1 MSYQQKQK
9 TMYYP
14 KKLNINLILLI
25 LILLVVLI
33 GTSLQAQTLTQT
45 VRGTV
50 TDKISEAPLPGAAV
64 VVVGS
69 NPLIGTTTDIDGNFK
84 LLNVPVGKQSI
95 KVTYVGYKEM
105 VVPNITVNSGK
116 ELVLKITLEENV
128 IQGKEVVITDKLE
141 KNKPLNDLSVVSV
154 RTFSV
159 EETQKYAAAV
169 NDPSRMVTSFSGILS
184 TDDGNNQISI
194 RGNSPNGLLYR
205 MEGVEIPNPNHF
217 SNVGTVGGGVS
228 ILSSQ
233 LLTNS
238 DFSTGAFASEYGNVL
253 SGVFD
258 LRLRKGNNEK
268 HEYTFQI
275 GVLGID
281 AAAEGPFRK
290 GYGGSYLINYRY
302 STLGILSKAG
312 VQVGPGITTFQDL
325 SFNLSF
331 PTKKAG
337 SFTLFGFGG
346 LSKQTTQAKRDTT
359 LWDDE
364 FLRQNTTFYANT
376 GAVGL
381 THTMPLNDKAYLKTI
396 IAGSGLGNGYK
407 AETLSTDFNP
417 YPTYEENF
425 GQSKFTLSSTLTYKF
440 NSRHSIRSGIIVN
453 QLFYGLNQKY
463 LDDSTNVF
471 VTQLNNKGNTQ
482 TAQAFTQWNFR
493 ISEKFTLNAGL
504 HYLQL
509 MLNNSY
515 SVEPRASVKYT
526 IDSRQSL
533 SLGYGLHSQVQ
544 PIGTYF
550 ASFDLPNGSA
560 YRPNEKLGLSKAQHL
575 VLGYDRMLTE
585 NLHIKIEGYYQHLYN
600 IPVSAN
606 TNSTFSIINNQYGF
620 VIDTLVNKGKGRNM
634 GAELT
639 FEQFL
644 NKGFYFLLS
653 TSVYNS
659 TYKAQDNVWR
669 NTRYNGNYNMALTAG
684 KEWTLSAKR
693 KSRVIGVNIK
703 ALYAGGL
710 RNTPINVTE
719 SVSRGEVVYYEDKAF
734 SDKNKDYYRIDVRFS
749 IKRNWKKATGTLA
762 LDIQNVTNRQN
773 IGGTYFDAAKGEVKT
788 WYQTPLIPVLSYR
801 IEF

>member
-1 MSYQQKQK
+1 
-9 TMYYP
+9 MYYP

-25 LILLVVLI
+25 LMLLVVLI
-33 GTSLQAQTLTQT
+33 GSNLNAQTLTQT

-50 TDKISEAPLPGAAV
+50 TDKISETPLPGAAV
-64 VVVGS
+64 VLVGS
-69 NPLIGTTTDIDGNFK
+69 NPLVGTTTDVDGNFK
-84 LLNVPVGKQSI
+84 LTNVPVGKQSI
-95 KVTYVGYKEM
+95 KITYVGYKEM

-116 ELVLKITLEENV
+116 ELVIKVTLEENV
-128 IQGKEVVITDKLE
+128 IQGKEVVITDKAD

-217 SNVGTVGGGVS
+217 SQVGTIGGGVS

-238 DFSTGAFASEYGNVL
+238 DFSTGAFASEYGNIL

-281 AAAEGPFRK
+281 AAAEGPFKK

-302 STLGILSKAG
+302 STLGVLSKIG
-312 VQVGPGITTFQDL
+312 VNIGDAVTTFQDL

-346 LSKQTTQAKRDTT
+346 LSKQTTEAKRDTS
-359 LWDDE
+359 LWDDI
-364 FLRQNTTFYANT
+364 FLRKNSLFYANT

-381 THTMPLNDKAYLKTI
+381 THTLPLNDKAYLKT
-396 IAGSGLGNGYK
+396 ALVGSGTGNGYK
-407 AETLSTDFNP
+407 EETLSSDFNP
-417 YPTYEENF
+417 YQTYNEKF
-425 GQSKFTLSSTLTYKF
+425 GQTKYTLSSTLTYKF
-440 NSRHSIRSGIIVN
+440 NTHHSIRTGVILN

-463 LDDSTNVF
+463 LDDSTNLF
-471 VTQLNNKGNTQ
+471 ITQLNSKGNTQ
-482 TAQAFTQWNFR
+482 TLQAFGQWNYR
-493 ISEKFTLNAGL
+493 ITDKLTLNTGL
-504 HYLQL
+504 HFLL
-509 MLNNSY
+509 LTLNNSY
-515 SVEPRASVKYT
+515 SVEPRASLKYA
-526 IDSRQSL
+526 IDPRQSVTF
-533 SLGYGLHSQVQ
+533 GYGLHSQVQ
-544 PIGTYF
+544 PIGVYF
-550 ASFDLPNGSA
+550 ADFELPNGTR

-575 VLGYDRMLTE
+575 VIGYDRMLTE
-585 NLHIKIEGYYQHLYN
+585 NLHIKVEGYYQNLYN
-600 IPVSAN
+600 IPISSN
-606 TNSTFSIINNQYGF
+606 PNSTFSIINNQYGF
-620 VIDTLVNKGKGRNM
+620 VVDTLVNKGKGRNM
-634 GAELT
+634 GAEVT

-659 TYKAQDNVWR
+659 TYKTQDNVWR
-669 NTRYNGNYNMALTAG
+669 NTRYNGNYNMAFTSG
-684 KEWTLSAKR
+684 KEWTLSEKR
-693 KSRVIGVNIK
+693 KGRVIGINIK
-703 ALYAGGL
+703 ALYAGGM
-710 RNTPINVTE
+710 RNTPINVAE
-719 SVSRGEVVYYEDKAF
+719 SVNRGEPVYYEDQAYTQ
-734 SDKNKDYYRIDVRFS
+734 KNKDYYRIDVRFS
-749 IKRNWKKATGTLA
+749 LKRNYKKLTSTVA

-773 IGGTYFDAAKGEVKT
+773 IGGTYFDIGKGVVKT
-788 WYQTPLIPVLSYR
+788 WYQTPLIPILSYR
-801 IEF
+801 LEF

>member
-1 MSYQQKQK
+1 
-9 TMYYP
+9 MYYP

-25 LILLVVLI
+25 LMLLVVLI
-33 GTSLQAQTLTQT
+33 GSNLKAQTLTQT

-50 TDKISEAPLPGAAV
+50 TDKISETPLPGAAV
-64 VVVGS
+64 VLVGS
-69 NPLIGTTTDIDGNFK
+69 NPLVGTTTDVDGNFK
-84 LLNVPVGKQSI
+84 LTNVPVGKQSI
-95 KVTYVGYKEM
+95 KVTYLGYKEM
-105 VVPNITVNSGK
+105 IVPNITVNSGK
-116 ELVLKITLEENV
+116 ELVIKVTLEENV
-128 IQGKEVVITDKLE
+128 IQGKEVVITDKGD

-169 NDPSRMVTSFSGILS
+169 NDPSRMVTSFTGILS

-217 SNVGTVGGGVS
+217 SQVGTIGGGVS

-281 AAAEGPFRK
+281 AAAEGPFKK

-302 STLGILSKAG
+302 STLGVLSKIG
-312 VQVGPGITTFQDL
+312 VNIGDAVTTFQDL

-337 SFTLFGFGG
+337 NFTIFGFGG
-346 LSKQTTQAKRDTT
+346 LSKQTTEAKRDTS
-359 LWDDE
+359 LWDDV
-364 FLRQNTTFYANT
+364 FMRKNSLFYANT
-376 GAVGL
+376 GALGL
-381 THTMPLNDKAYLKTI
+381 THTLPLNDKAYLKT
-396 IAGSGLGNGYK
+396 ALVGSGTGNGYK
-407 AETLSTDFNP
+407 EETLSSDFNP
-417 YPTYEENF
+417 YQTYNEKF
-425 GQSKFTLSSTLTYKF
+425 GQTKYTLSSTLTYKF
-440 NSRHSIRSGIIVN
+440 NSRHSIRTGVIVN

-463 LDDSTNVF
+463 LDDSTNLF

-482 TAQAFTQWNFR
+482 TLQAFGQWNYR
-493 ISEKFTLNAGL
+493 ITDKLTLNTGL
-504 HYLQL
+504 HFLL
-509 MLNNSY
+509 LTLNNSY
-515 SVEPRASVKYT
+515 SVEPRASLKYA
-526 IDSRQSL
+526 IDPRQSL
-533 SLGYGLHSQVQ
+533 TFGYGLHSQVQ
-544 PIGTYF
+544 PIGVYF
-550 ASFDLPNGSA
+550 ADFELPNGTR

-575 VLGYDRMLTE
+575 VIGYDRMLTE
-585 NLHIKIEGYYQHLYN
+585 NLHIKVEGYYQNLYN
-600 IPVSAN
+600 IPVSVN
-606 TNSTFSIINNQYGF
+606 PNSTFSIINNQYGF
-620 VIDTLVNKGKGRNM
+620 VVDTLVNKGKGRNM
-634 GAELT
+634 GAEVT

-659 TYKAQDNVWR
+659 TYKTQDNVWR
-669 NTRYNGNYNMALTAG
+669 NTRYNGNYNMAFTSG
-684 KEWTLSAKR
+684 KEWTLSEKR
-693 KSRVIGVNIK
+693 KGRVIGINIK

-719 SVSRGEVVYYEDKAF
+719 SISRGEPVYYEGQAYTQ
-734 SDKNKDYYRIDVRFS
+734 KNKDYYRIDVRIS
-749 IKRNWKKATGTLA
+749 LKRNYKKLTSTVA
-762 LDIQNVTNRQN
+762 LDIQNTTNRQN
-773 IGGTYFDAAKGEVKT
+773 IGGTYFDVGKGIVKT
-788 WYQTPLIPVLSYR
+788 WYQSPLIPILSYR
-801 IEF
+801 LEF

>member
-1 MSYQQKQK
+1 M
-9 TMYYP
+9 
-14 KKLNINLILLI
+14 
-25 LILLVVLI
+25 LLVVLI
-33 GTSLQAQTLTQT
+33 GSNLKAQTLTQT

-50 TDKISEAPLPGAAV
+50 TDKISETPLPGAAV
-64 VVVGS
+64 VLVGS
-69 NPLIGTTTDIDGNFK
+69 NPLVGTTTDVEGNFK
-84 LLNVPVGKQSI
+84 LTNVPVGKQSI
-95 KVTYVGYKEM
+95 KVTYIGYKEM

-116 ELVLKITLEENV
+116 ELVIKVTLEENV
-128 IQGKEVVITDKLE
+128 IQGKEVVITDKAD

-169 NDPSRMVTSFSGILS
+169 NDPSRMVTSFTGILS

-258 LRLRKGNNEK
+258 LRLRKGNNER

-281 AAAEGPFRK
+281 AAAEGPFKK

-302 STLGILSKAG
+302 STLGVLSKIG
-312 VQVGPGITTFQDL
+312 VNIGDAVTTFQDL

-337 SFTLFGFGG
+337 NFTLFGFGG
-346 LSKQTTQAKRDTT
+346 LSKQTTEAKRDTS
-359 LWDDE
+359 LWEDV
-364 FLRQNTTFYANT
+364 FMRKNSLFYANT
-376 GAVGL
+376 GAVGI
-381 THTMPLNDKAYLKTI
+381 THTLPLNDKAYLKT
-396 IAGSGLGNGYK
+396 ALVGSGTGNGYK
-407 AETLSTDFNP
+407 EETLSSDFNP
-417 YPTYEENF
+417 YQTYNEKF
-425 GQSKFTLSSTLTYKF
+425 GQTKYTLSSTLTYKF
-440 NSRHSIRSGIIVN
+440 NTHHSIRTGVILN

-463 LDDSTNVF
+463 LDDSTNLF
-471 VTQLNNKGNTQ
+471 ITQLNSKGSTQ
-482 TAQAFTQWNFR
+482 TLQAFGQWNYR
-493 ISEKFTLNAGL
+493 ITDKLTLNTGL
-504 HYLQL
+504 HFLL
-509 MLNNSY
+509 LTLNNSY
-515 SVEPRASVKYT
+515 SVEPRASLKYAV
-526 IDSRQSL
+526 DPRQSVTF
-533 SLGYGLHSQVQ
+533 GYGLHSQVQ
-544 PIGTYF
+544 PIGVYF
-550 ASFDLPNGSA
+550 ADFELPNGTR

-575 VLGYDRMLTE
+575 VIGYDRMLTE
-585 NLHIKIEGYYQHLYN
+585 NLHIKVEGYYQNLYN

-606 TNSTFSIINNQYGF
+606 PNSTFSIINNQYGF
-620 VIDTLVNKGKGRNM
+620 VVDTLVNKGKGRNM
-634 GAELT
+634 GAEIT

-659 TYKAQDNVWR
+659 TYKTQDNVWR
-669 NTRYNGNYNMALTAG
+669 NTRYNGNYNMAFTSG
-684 KEWTLSAKR
+684 KEWTLSEKR
-693 KSRVIGVNIK
+693 KGRVIGINIK
-703 ALYAGGL
+703 ALYAGGM
-710 RNTPINVTE
+710 RNTPINVAE
-719 SVSRGEVVYYEDKAF
+719 SVNRGEPVYYEDQAYTQ
-734 SDKNKDYYRIDVRFS
+734 KNKDYYRIDVRFS
-749 IKRNWKKATGTLA
+749 LKRNYKKLTSTVA

-773 IGGTYFDAAKGEVKT
+773 IGGTYFDIGKGVVKT
-788 WYQTPLIPVLSYR
+788 WYQTPLIPILSYR
-801 IEF
+801 LEF

>member
-1 MSYQQKQK
+1 M
-9 TMYYP
+9 
-14 KKLNINLILLI
+14 
-25 LILLVVLI
+25 LLVVLI
-33 GTSLQAQTLTQT
+33 GSNLKAQTLTQT

-50 TDKISEAPLPGAAV
+50 TDKISETQLPGAAV
-64 VVVGS
+64 VLVGS
-69 NPLIGTTTDIDGNFK
+69 NPLVGTTTDVEGNFK
-84 LLNVPVGKQSI
+84 LTNVPVGKQSI
-95 KVTYVGYKEM
+95 KVTYIGYKEM

-116 ELVLKITLEENV
+116 ELVIKVTLEENV
-128 IQGKEVVITDKLE
+128 IQGKEVVITDKAD

-169 NDPSRMVTSFSGILS
+169 NDPSRMVTSFTGILS

-258 LRLRKGNNEK
+258 LRLRKGNNER

-281 AAAEGPFRK
+281 AAAEGPFKK

-302 STLGILSKAG
+302 STWGVLSKIG
-312 VQVGPGITTFQDL
+312 VNIGDAVTTFQDL

-337 SFTLFGFGG
+337 NFTLFGFGG
-346 LSKQTTQAKRDTT
+346 LSKQTTEAKRDTS
-359 LWDDE
+359 LWEDV
-364 FLRQNTTFYANT
+364 FMRKNSLFYANT
-376 GAVGL
+376 GAVGI
-381 THTMPLNDKAYLKTI
+381 THTLPLNDKAYLKT
-396 IAGSGLGNGYK
+396 ALVGSGTGNGYK
-407 AETLSTDFNP
+407 EETLSSDFNP
-417 YPTYEENF
+417 YQTYNEKF
-425 GQSKFTLSSTLTYKF
+425 GQTKYTLSSTLTYKF
-440 NSRHSIRSGIIVN
+440 NTHHSIRTGVILN

-463 LDDSTNVF
+463 LDDSTNLF
-471 VTQLNNKGNTQ
+471 ITQLNSKGSTQ
-482 TAQAFTQWNFR
+482 TLQAFGQWNYR
-493 ISEKFTLNAGL
+493 ITDKLTLNTGL
-504 HYLQL
+504 HFLL
-509 MLNNSY
+509 LTLNNSY
-515 SVEPRASVKYT
+515 SVEPRASLKYAV
-526 IDSRQSL
+526 DPRQSVTF
-533 SLGYGLHSQVQ
+533 GYGLHSQVQ
-544 PIGTYF
+544 PIGVYF
-550 ASFDLPNGSA
+550 ADFELPNGTR

-575 VLGYDRMLTE
+575 VIGYDRMLTE
-585 NLHIKIEGYYQHLYN
+585 NLHIKVEGYYQNLYN

-606 TNSTFSIINNQYGF
+606 PNSTFSIINNQYGF
-620 VIDTLVNKGKGRNM
+620 VVDTLVNKGKGRNM
-634 GAELT
+634 GAEIT

-659 TYKAQDNVWR
+659 TYKTQDNVWR
-669 NTRYNGNYNMALTAG
+669 NTRYNGNYNMAFTSG
-684 KEWTLSAKR
+684 KEWTLSEKR
-693 KSRVIGVNIK
+693 KGRVIGINIK
-703 ALYAGGL
+703 ALYAGGM
-710 RNTPINVTE
+710 RNTPINVAE
-719 SVSRGEVVYYEDKAF
+719 SVNRGEPVYYEDQAYTQ
-734 SDKNKDYYRIDVRFS
+734 KNKDYYRIDVRFS
-749 IKRNWKKATGTLA
+749 LKRNYKKLTSTVA

-773 IGGTYFDAAKGEVKT
+773 IGGTYFDIGKGVVKT
-788 WYQTPLIPVLSYR
+788 WYQTPLIPILSYR
-801 IEF
+801 LEF

>member
-1 MSYQQKQK
+1 
-9 TMYYP
+9 MYYP

-25 LILLVVLI
+25 LMLLVVLI
-33 GTSLQAQTLTQT
+33 GSNLKAQTLTQT

-50 TDKISEAPLPGAAV
+50 TDKISETPLPGAAV
-64 VVVGS
+64 VLVGS
-69 NPLIGTTTDIDGNFK
+69 NPLVGTTTDVDGNFK
-84 LLNVPVGKQSI
+84 LTNVPVGKQSI
-95 KVTYVGYKEM
+95 KVTYIGYKEM

-116 ELVLKITLEENV
+116 ELVIKVTLEENV
-128 IQGKEVVITDKLE
+128 IQGKEVVITDKAD

-169 NDPSRMVTSFSGILS
+169 NDPSRMVTSFTGILS

-258 LRLRKGNNEK
+258 LRLRKGNNER

-281 AAAEGPFRK
+281 AAAEGPFKK

-302 STLGILSKAG
+302 STLGVLSKIG
-312 VQVGPGITTFQDL
+312 VNIGDAVTTFQDL

-337 SFTLFGFGG
+337 NFTLFGFGG
-346 LSKQTTQAKRDTT
+346 LSKQTTEAKRDTS
-359 LWDDE
+359 LWDDI
-364 FLRQNTTFYANT
+364 FLRKNSLFYANT
-376 GAVGL
+376 GAVGI
-381 THTMPLNDKAYLKTI
+381 THTLPLNDKAYLKTVLV
-396 IAGSGLGNGYK
+396 GSGTGNGYK
-407 AETLSTDFNP
+407 EETLSSDFNP
-417 YPTYEENF
+417 YQTYNEKF
-425 GQSKFTLSSTLTYKF
+425 GQTKYTLSSALTYKF
-440 NSRHSIRSGIIVN
+440 NTHHSIRTGVILN

-463 LDDSTNVF
+463 LDDSTNLF
-471 VTQLNNKGNTQ
+471 ITQLNSKGNTQ
-482 TAQAFTQWNFR
+482 TLQAFGQWNYR
-493 ISEKFTLNAGL
+493 ITDKLTLNTGL
-504 HYLQL
+504 HFLL
-509 MLNNSY
+509 LTLNNSY
-515 SVEPRASVKYT
+515 SVEPRASLKYA
-526 IDSRQSL
+526 IDPRQSVTF
-533 SLGYGLHSQVQ
+533 GYGLHSQVQ
-544 PIGTYF
+544 PIGVYF
-550 ASFDLPNGSA
+550 ADFELPNGTR

-575 VLGYDRMLTE
+575 VIGYDRMLTE
-585 NLHIKIEGYYQHLYN
+585 NLHIKVEGYYQNLYN
-600 IPVSAN
+600 IPISSN
-606 TNSTFSIINNQYGF
+606 PNSTFSIINNQYGF

-634 GAELT
+634 GAEIT

-659 TYKAQDNVWR
+659 TYKTQDNVWR
-669 NTRYNGNYNMALTAG
+669 NTRYNGNYNVAFTSG
-684 KEWTLSAKR
+684 KEWTLSEKR
-693 KSRVIGVNIK
+693 KGRVIGINIK
-703 ALYAGGL
+703 ALYAGGM
-710 RNTPINVTE
+710 RNTPINVAE
-719 SVSRGEVVYYEDKAF
+719 SVNRGEPVYYEDQAYTQ
-734 SDKNKDYYRIDVRFS
+734 KNKDYYRIDVRFS
-749 IKRNWKKATGTLA
+749 LKRNYKKLTSTVA

-773 IGGTYFDAAKGEVKT
+773 IGGTYFDIGKGVVKT
-788 WYQTPLIPVLSYR
+788 WYQTPLIPILSYR
-801 IEF
+801 LEF

>member
-1 MSYQQKQK
+1 M
-9 TMYYP
+9 
-14 KKLNINLILLI
+14 
-25 LILLVVLI
+25 LLVVLI
-33 GTSLQAQTLTQT
+33 GSNLKAQTLTQT

-50 TDKISEAPLPGAAV
+50 TDKISETPLPGAAV
-64 VVVGS
+64 VLVGS
-69 NPLIGTTTDIDGNFK
+69 NPLVGTTTDVDGNFK
-84 LLNVPVGKQSI
+84 LTNVPVGKQSI
-95 KVTYVGYKEM
+95 KVTYIGYKEM

-116 ELVLKITLEENV
+116 ELVIKVTLEENV
-128 IQGKEVVITDKLE
+128 IQGKEVVITDKAD

-169 NDPSRMVTSFSGILS
+169 NDPSRMVTSFTGILS

-258 LRLRKGNNEK
+258 LRLRKGNNER

-281 AAAEGPFRK
+281 AAAEGPFKK

-302 STLGILSKAG
+302 STLGVLSKIG
-312 VQVGPGITTFQDL
+312 VNIGDAVTTFQDL

-337 SFTLFGFGG
+337 NFTLFGFGG
-346 LSKQTTQAKRDTT
+346 LSKQTTEAKRDTS
-359 LWDDE
+359 LWDDI
-364 FLRQNTTFYANT
+364 FLRKNSLFYANT
-376 GAVGL
+376 GAVGI
-381 THTMPLNDKAYLKTI
+381 THTLPLNDKAYLKT
-396 IAGSGLGNGYK
+396 ALVGSGTGNGYK
-407 AETLSTDFNP
+407 EETLSSDFNP
-417 YPTYEENF
+417 YQTYNEKF
-425 GQSKFTLSSTLTYKF
+425 GQTKYTLSSTLTYKF
-440 NSRHSIRSGIIVN
+440 NTHHSIRTGVILN

-463 LDDSTNVF
+463 LDDSTNLF
-471 VTQLNNKGNTQ
+471 ITQLNSKGNTQ
-482 TAQAFTQWNFR
+482 TLQAFGQWNYR
-493 ISEKFTLNAGL
+493 ITDKLTLNTGL
-504 HYLQL
+504 HFLL
-509 MLNNSY
+509 LTLNNSY
-515 SVEPRASVKYT
+515 SVEPRASLKYA
-526 IDSRQSL
+526 IDPRQSVTF
-533 SLGYGLHSQVQ
+533 GYGLHSQVQ
-544 PIGTYF
+544 PIGVYF
-550 ASFDLPNGSA
+550 ADFELPNGTR

-575 VLGYDRMLTE
+575 VIGYDRMLTE
-585 NLHIKIEGYYQHLYN
+585 NLHIKVEGYYQNLYN

-606 TNSTFSIINNQYGF
+606 PNSTFSIINNQYGF
-620 VIDTLVNKGKGRNM
+620 VVDTLVNKGKGRNM
-634 GAELT
+634 GAEVT

-659 TYKAQDNVWR
+659 TYKTQDNVWR
-669 NTRYNGNYNMALTAG
+669 NTRYNGNYNMAFTSG
-684 KEWTLSAKR
+684 KEWTLSEKR
-693 KSRVIGVNIK
+693 KGRVIGINIK
-703 ALYAGGL
+703 ALYAGGMC
-710 RNTPINVTE
+710 NTPINVAE
-719 SVSRGEVVYYEDKAF
+719 SVNRGEPVYYEDQAYTQ
-734 SDKNKDYYRIDVRFS
+734 KNKDYYRIDVRFS
-749 IKRNWKKATGTLA
+749 LKRNYKKLTSTVA

-773 IGGTYFDAAKGEVKT
+773 IGGTYFDIGKGVVKT
-788 WYQTPLIPVLSYR
+788 WYQTPLIPILSYR
-801 IEF
+801 LEF

>member
-1 MSYQQKQK
+1 
-9 TMYYP
+9 MYYP
-14 KKLNINLILLI
+14 KKININLILLI
-25 LILLVVLI
+25 LILLAVLI
-33 GTSLQAQTLTQT
+33 GSNLKAQTLTQT

-50 TDKISEAPLPGAAV
+50 TDKISETPLPGAAV
-64 VVVGS
+64 VLVGS
-69 NPLIGTTTDIDGNFK
+69 NPLVGTTTDIDGNFK

-105 VVPNITVNSGK
+105 LVPNITVNSGK
-116 ELVLKITLEENV
+116 ELVLKVTLEENV

-159 EETQKYAAAV
+159 EETQKYAAAI

-194 RGNSPNGLLYR
+194 RGNSPSGLLYR

-268 HEYTFQI
+268 HEYTFHI

-302 STLGILSKAG
+302 STLGILSKVG
-312 VQVGPGITTFQDL
+312 VKIGDAVTTFQDL
-325 SFNLSF
+325 SFNLYF

-346 LSKQTTQAKRDTT
+346 LSKQTTEAKRDTS
-359 LWDDE
+359 LWDDA
-364 FLRQNTTFYANT
+364 FMRKNSLFYANT

-381 THTMPLNDKAYLKTI
+381 THTLPLNDKAYLKTVLL
-396 IAGSGLGNGYK
+396 GSGQGNGYK
-407 AETLSTDFNP
+407 EETLSTDFDP
-417 YPTYEENF
+417 YETYREKF
-425 GQSKFTLSSTLTYKF
+425 GINKYTLSSTLTYKF

-463 LDDSTNVF
+463 LDDSTNLF
-471 VTQLNNKGNTQ
+471 VTQLNSKGNTQ
-482 TAQAFTQWNFR
+482 TIQAFSQWNFR
-493 ISEKFTLNAGL
+493 ISEKFTLNTGL
-504 HYLQL
+504 HFLQL
-509 MLNNSY
+509 MLNNTY
-515 SVEPRASVKYT
+515 SVEPRASLKYT

-544 PIGTYF
+544 PIGVYF
-550 ASFDLPNGSA
+550 ADFELPDGTR
-560 YRPNEKLGLSKAQHL
+560 YRPNEKMGLSKAQHV

-585 NLHIKIEGYYQHLYN
+585 NLHIKVEGYYQHLYKM
-600 IPVSAN
+600 PVSAN
-606 TNSTFSIINNQYGF
+606 PNSTFALINNQGGY

-634 GAELT
+634 GVELT

-653 TSVYNS
+653 SSVYNS

-669 NTRYNGNYNMALTAG
+669 NTRYNGNYNMAFTAG
-684 KEWTLSAKR
+684 KEWTLSEKR
-693 KSRVIGVNIK
+693 KGRIIGINIK
-703 ALYAGGL
+703 ALYAGGM
-710 RNTPINVTE
+710 RNTPINVAE
-719 SVSRGEVVYYEDKAF
+719 SVSRGEVVYYEDKAYTEQN
-734 SDKNKDYYRIDVRFS
+734 KNYYRIDVRFS
-749 IKRNWKKATGTLA
+749 LKRNWKKATGTLA
-762 LDIQNVTNRQN
+762 LDIQNVTNREN
-773 IGGTYFDAAKGEVKT
+773 VGGTYFDVSKGEVKT

-801 IEF
+801 LEF

>member
-1 MSYQQKQK
+1 
-9 TMYYP
+9 MYYP

-25 LILLVVLI
+25 LMLLVVLI
-33 GTSLQAQTLTQT
+33 GSNLKAQTLTQT

-50 TDKISEAPLPGAAV
+50 TDKISETPLPGAAV
-64 VVVGS
+64 VLVGS
-69 NPLIGTTTDIDGNFK
+69 NPLVGTTTDVEGNFK
-84 LLNVPVGKQSI
+84 LTNVPVGKQSI
-95 KVTYVGYKEM
+95 KVTYIGYKEM

-116 ELVLKITLEENV
+116 ELVIKVTLEENV
-128 IQGKEVVITDKLE
+128 IQGKEVVITDKAD

-169 NDPSRMVTSFSGILS
+169 NDPSRMVTSFTGILS

-258 LRLRKGNNEK
+258 LRLRKGNNER

-281 AAAEGPFRK
+281 AAAEGPFKK

-302 STLGILSKAG
+302 STLGVLSKIG
-312 VQVGPGITTFQDL
+312 VNIGDAVTTFQDL

-337 SFTLFGFGG
+337 NFTLFGFGG
-346 LSKQTTQAKRDTT
+346 LSKQTTEAKRDTS
-359 LWDDE
+359 LWEDV
-364 FLRQNTTFYANT
+364 FMRKNSLFYANT
-376 GAVGL
+376 GAVGI
-381 THTMPLNDKAYLKTI
+381 THTLPLNDKAYLKT
-396 IAGSGLGNGYK
+396 ALVGSGTGNGYK
-407 AETLSTDFNP
+407 EETLSSDFNP
-417 YPTYEENF
+417 YQTYNEKF
-425 GQSKFTLSSTLTYKF
+425 GQTKYTLSSTLTYKF
-440 NSRHSIRSGIIVN
+440 NTHHSIRTGVILN

-463 LDDSTNVF
+463 LDDSTNLF
-471 VTQLNNKGNTQ
+471 ITQLNSKGSTQ
-482 TAQAFTQWNFR
+482 TLQAFGQWNYR
-493 ISEKFTLNAGL
+493 ITDKLTLNTGL
-504 HYLQL
+504 HFLL
-509 MLNNSY
+509 LTLNNSY
-515 SVEPRASVKYT
+515 SVEPRASLKYAV
-526 IDSRQSL
+526 DPRQSVTF
-533 SLGYGLHSQVQ
+533 GYGLHSQVQ
-544 PIGTYF
+544 PIGVYF
-550 ASFDLPNGSA
+550 ADFELPNGTR

-575 VLGYDRMLTE
+575 VIGYDRMLTE
-585 NLHIKIEGYYQHLYN
+585 NLHIKVEGYYQNLYN

-606 TNSTFSIINNQYGF
+606 PNSTFSIINNQYGF
-620 VIDTLVNKGKGRNM
+620 VVDTLVNKGKGRNM
-634 GAELT
+634 GAEIT

-659 TYKAQDNVWR
+659 TYKTQDNVWR
-669 NTRYNGNYNMALTAG
+669 NTRYNGNYNMAFTSG
-684 KEWTLSAKR
+684 KEWTLSEKR
-693 KSRVIGVNIK
+693 KGRVIGINIK
-703 ALYAGGL
+703 ALYAGGM
-710 RNTPINVTE
+710 RNTPINVAE
-719 SVSRGEVVYYEDKAF
+719 SVNRGEPVYYEDQAYTQ
-734 SDKNKDYYRIDVRFS
+734 KNKDYYRIDVRFS
-749 IKRNWKKATGTLA
+749 LKRNYKKLTSTVA

-773 IGGTYFDAAKGEVKT
+773 IGGTYFDIGKGVVKT
-788 WYQTPLIPVLSYR
+788 WYQTPLIPILSYR
-801 IEF
+801 LEF

>member
-1 MSYQQKQK
+1 
-9 TMYYP
+9 MYYP

-25 LILLVVLI
+25 LMLLVVLI
-33 GTSLQAQTLTQT
+33 GSNLKAQTLTQT
-45 VRGTV
+45 LRGTV
-50 TDKISEAPLPGAAV
+50 TDKISETPLPGAAV
-64 VVVGS
+64 VLVGS
-69 NPLIGTTTDIDGNFK
+69 NPLVGTTTDVDGNFK
-84 LLNVPVGKQSI
+84 LTNVPVGKQSI
-95 KVTYVGYKEM
+95 KVTYLGYKEM

-116 ELVLKITLEENV
+116 ELVIKVTLEENI
-128 IQGKEVVITDKLE
+128 IQGKEVVITDKGD

-169 NDPSRMVTSFSGILS
+169 NDPSRMVTSFAGILS
-184 TDDGNNQISI
+184 TEDGNNQISI

-217 SNVGTVGGGVS
+217 SQVGTIGGGVS

-281 AAAEGPFRK
+281 AAAEGPFKK

-302 STLGILSKAG
+302 STLGVLSKIG
-312 VQVGPGITTFQDL
+312 VNIGDAVTTFQDL

-337 SFTLFGFGG
+337 NFTLFGFGG
-346 LSKQTTQAKRDTT
+346 LSKQTTEAKRDTS
-359 LWDDE
+359 LWDDV
-364 FLRQNTTFYANT
+364 FMRKNSLFYANT

-381 THTMPLNDKAYLKTI
+381 THTLPLNDKAYLKT
-396 IAGSGLGNGYK
+396 ALVGSGTGNGYK
-407 AETLSTDFNP
+407 EETLSSNFNP
-417 YPTYEENF
+417 YQTYNEKF
-425 GQSKFTLSSTLTYKF
+425 GQTKYTLSSTLTYKF
-440 NSRHSIRSGIIVN
+440 NSRHSIRTGVIVN

-463 LDDSTNVF
+463 LDDSTNLF

-482 TAQAFTQWNFR
+482 TLQAFGQWNYR
-493 ISEKFTLNAGL
+493 ITDKLTLNTGL
-504 HYLQL
+504 HFLL
-509 MLNNSY
+509 LTLNNSY
-515 SVEPRASVKYT
+515 SVEPRASLKYA
-526 IDSRQSL
+526 IDPRQSL
-533 SLGYGLHSQVQ
+533 TFGYGLHSQVQ
-544 PIGTYF
+544 PIGVYF
-550 ASFDLPNGSA
+550 ADFELPNGTR

-575 VLGYDRMLTE
+575 VIGYDRMLTE
-585 NLHIKIEGYYQHLYN
+585 NLHIKVEGYYQNLYN

-606 TNSTFSIINNQYGF
+606 PNSTFSIINNQYGF
-620 VIDTLVNKGKGRNM
+620 VVDTLVNKGKGRNM
-634 GAELT
+634 GAEVT

-659 TYKAQDNVWR
+659 TYKTQDNVWR
-669 NTRYNGNYNMALTAG
+669 NTRYNGNYNMAFTSG
-684 KEWTLSAKR
+684 KEWTLSEKR
-693 KSRVIGVNIK
+693 KGRVIGINIK

-719 SVSRGEVVYYEDKAF
+719 SISRGEPVYYEGQAYTQ
-734 SDKNKDYYRIDVRFS
+734 KNKDYYRIDVRIS
-749 IKRNWKKATGTLA
+749 LKRNYKKLTSTVA
-762 LDIQNVTNRQN
+762 LDIQNTTNRQN
-773 IGGTYFDAAKGEVKT
+773 IGGTYFDVGKGIVKT
-788 WYQTPLIPVLSYR
+788 WYQSPLLPILSYR
-801 IEF
+801 LEF

>member
-1 MSYQQKQK
+1 M
-9 TMYYP
+9 
-14 KKLNINLILLI
+14 
-25 LILLVVLI
+25 LLVVLI
-33 GTSLQAQTLTQT
+33 GSNLKAQTLTQT

-50 TDKISEAPLPGAAV
+50 TDKISETPLPGAAV
-64 VVVGS
+64 VLVGS
-69 NPLIGTTTDIDGNFK
+69 NPLVGTTTDVDGNFK
-84 LLNVPVGKQSI
+84 LTNVPVGKQSI
-95 KVTYVGYKEM
+95 KVTYIGYKEM

-116 ELVLKITLEENV
+116 ELVIKVTLEENV
-128 IQGKEVVITDKLE
+128 IQGKEVVITDKAD

-169 NDPSRMVTSFSGILS
+169 NDPSRMVTSFTGILS

-258 LRLRKGNNEK
+258 LRLRKGNNER

-281 AAAEGPFRK
+281 AAAEGPFKK

-302 STLGILSKAG
+302 STLGVLSKIG
-312 VQVGPGITTFQDL
+312 VNIGDAVTTFQDL

-337 SFTLFGFGG
+337 NFTLFGFGG
-346 LSKQTTQAKRDTT
+346 LSKQTTEAKRDTS
-359 LWDDE
+359 LWDDI
-364 FLRQNTTFYANT
+364 FLRKNSLFYANT
-376 GAVGL
+376 GAVGI
-381 THTMPLNDKAYLKTI
+381 THTLPLNDKAYLKTVLV
-396 IAGSGLGNGYK
+396 GSGTGNGYK
-407 AETLSTDFNP
+407 EETLSSDFNP
-417 YPTYEENF
+417 YQTYNEKF
-425 GQSKFTLSSTLTYKF
+425 GQTKYTLSSALTYKF
-440 NSRHSIRSGIIVN
+440 NTHHSIRTGVILN

-463 LDDSTNVF
+463 LDDSTNLF
-471 VTQLNNKGNTQ
+471 ITQLNSKGNTQ
-482 TAQAFTQWNFR
+482 TLQAFGQWNYR
-493 ISEKFTLNAGL
+493 ITDKLTLNTGL
-504 HYLQL
+504 HFLL
-509 MLNNSY
+509 LTLNNSY
-515 SVEPRASVKYT
+515 SVEPRASLKYA
-526 IDSRQSL
+526 IDPRQSVTF
-533 SLGYGLHSQVQ
+533 GYGLHSQVQ
-544 PIGTYF
+544 PIGVYF
-550 ASFDLPNGSA
+550 ADFELPNGTR

-575 VLGYDRMLTE
+575 VIGYDRMLTE
-585 NLHIKIEGYYQHLYN
+585 NLHIKVEGYYQNLYN
-600 IPVSAN
+600 IPISSN
-606 TNSTFSIINNQYGF
+606 PNSTFSIINNQYGF

-634 GAELT
+634 GAEIT

-659 TYKAQDNVWR
+659 TYKTQDNVWR
-669 NTRYNGNYNMALTAG
+669 NTRYNGNYNVAFTSG
-684 KEWTLSAKR
+684 KEWTLSEKR
-693 KSRVIGVNIK
+693 KGRVIGINIK
-703 ALYAGGL
+703 ALYAGVM
-710 RNTPINVTE
+710 RNTPINVAE
-719 SVSRGEVVYYEDKAF
+719 SVNRGEPVYYEDQAYTQ
-734 SDKNKDYYRIDVRFS
+734 KNKDYYRIDVRFS
-749 IKRNWKKATGTLA
+749 LKRNYKKLTSTVA

-773 IGGTYFDAAKGEVKT
+773 IGGTYFDIGKGVVKT
-788 WYQTPLIPVLSYR
+788 WYQTPLIPILSYR
-801 IEF
+801 LEF

>member
-1 MSYQQKQK
+1 M
-9 TMYYP
+9 
-14 KKLNINLILLI
+14 
-25 LILLVVLI
+25 LLVVLI
-33 GTSLQAQTLTQT
+33 GSNLKAQTLTQT
-45 VRGTV
+45 LRGTV
-50 TDKISEAPLPGAAV
+50 TDKISETPLPGAAV
-64 VVVGS
+64 VLVGS
-69 NPLIGTTTDIDGNFK
+69 NPLVGTTTDVDGNFK
-84 LLNVPVGKQSI
+84 LTNVPVGKQSI
-95 KVTYVGYKEM
+95 KVTYLGYKEM

-116 ELVLKITLEENV
+116 ELVIKVTLEENI
-128 IQGKEVVITDKLE
+128 IQGKEVVITDKGD

-169 NDPSRMVTSFSGILS
+169 NDPSRMVTSFAGILS
-184 TDDGNNQISI
+184 TEDGNNQISI

-217 SNVGTVGGGVS
+217 SQVGTIGGGVS

-281 AAAEGPFRK
+281 AAAEGPFKK

-302 STLGILSKAG
+302 STLGVLSKIG
-312 VQVGPGITTFQDL
+312 VNIGDAVTTFQDL

-337 SFTLFGFGG
+337 NFTLFGFGG
-346 LSKQTTQAKRDTT
+346 LSKQTTEAKRDTS
-359 LWDDE
+359 LWDDV
-364 FLRQNTTFYANT
+364 FMRKNSLFYANT

-381 THTMPLNDKAYLKTI
+381 THTLPLNDKAYLKT
-396 IAGSGLGNGYK
+396 ALVGSGTGNGYK
-407 AETLSTDFNP
+407 EETLSSNFNP
-417 YPTYEENF
+417 YQTYNEKF
-425 GQSKFTLSSTLTYKF
+425 GQTKYTLSSTLTYKF
-440 NSRHSIRSGIIVN
+440 NSRHSIRTGVIVN

-463 LDDSTNVF
+463 LDDSTNLF

-482 TAQAFTQWNFR
+482 TLQAFGQWNYR
-493 ISEKFTLNAGL
+493 ITDKLTLNTGL
-504 HYLQL
+504 HFLL
-509 MLNNSY
+509 LTLNNSY
-515 SVEPRASVKYT
+515 SVEPRASLKYA
-526 IDSRQSL
+526 IDPRQSL
-533 SLGYGLHSQVQ
+533 TFGYGLHSQVQ
-544 PIGTYF
+544 PIGVYF
-550 ASFDLPNGSA
+550 ADFELPNGTR

-575 VLGYDRMLTE
+575 VIGYDRMLTE
-585 NLHIKIEGYYQHLYN
+585 NLHIKVEGYYQNLYN

-606 TNSTFSIINNQYGF
+606 PNSTFSIINNQYGF
-620 VIDTLVNKGKGRNM
+620 VVDTLVNKGKGRNM
-634 GAELT
+634 GAEVT

-659 TYKAQDNVWR
+659 TYKTQDNVWR
-669 NTRYNGNYNMALTAG
+669 NTRYNGNYNMAFTSG
-684 KEWTLSAKR
+684 KEWTLSEKR
-693 KSRVIGVNIK
+693 KGRVIGINIK

-719 SVSRGEVVYYEDKAF
+719 SISRGEPVYYEGQAYTQ
-734 SDKNKDYYRIDVRFS
+734 KNKDYYRIDVRIS
-749 IKRNWKKATGTLA
+749 LKRNYKKLTSTVA
-762 LDIQNVTNRQN
+762 LDIQNTTNRQN
-773 IGGTYFDAAKGEVKT
+773 IGGTYFDVGKGIVKT
-788 WYQTPLIPVLSYR
+788 WYQSPLLPILSYR
-801 IEF
+801 LEF

>member
-1 MSYQQKQK
+1 M
-9 TMYYP
+9 
-14 KKLNINLILLI
+14 
-25 LILLVVLI
+25 LLVVLI
-33 GTSLQAQTLTQT
+33 GSNLKAQTLTQT

-50 TDKISEAPLPGAAV
+50 TDKISETPLPGAAV
-64 VVVGS
+64 ILIGS
-69 NPLIGTTTDIDGNFK
+69 NPLVGTTTDVDGNFK
-84 LLNVPVGKQSI
+84 LTNVPVGKQSI
-95 KVTYVGYKEM
+95 KVTYLGYKEM

-116 ELVLKITLEENV
+116 ELVIKVTLEENV
-128 IQGKEVVITDKLE
+128 IQGKEVVITDKGD

-169 NDPSRMVTSFSGILS
+169 NDPSRMVTSFTGILS

-217 SNVGTVGGGVS
+217 SQVGTIGGGVS

-281 AAAEGPFRK
+281 AAAEGPFKK

-302 STLGILSKAG
+302 STLGVLSKIG
-312 VQVGPGITTFQDL
+312 VNIGDAVTTFQDL

-346 LSKQTTQAKRDTT
+346 LSKQTTEAKRDTS
-359 LWDDE
+359 LWDDV
-364 FLRQNTTFYANT
+364 FMRKNSLFYANT

-381 THTMPLNDKAYLKTI
+381 THTLPLNDKAYLKT
-396 IAGSGLGNGYK
+396 ALVGSGTGNGYK
-407 AETLSTDFNP
+407 EETLSSNFNP
-417 YPTYEENF
+417 YQTYNEKF
-425 GQSKFTLSSTLTYKF
+425 GQTKYTLSSTLTYKF
-440 NSRHSIRSGIIVN
+440 NSRHSIRTGVIVN

-463 LDDSTNVF
+463 LDDSTNLF

-482 TAQAFTQWNFR
+482 TLQAFGQWNYR
-493 ISEKFTLNAGL
+493 ITDKLTLNTGL
-504 HYLQL
+504 HFLL
-509 MLNNSY
+509 LTLNNSY
-515 SVEPRASVKYT
+515 SVEPRASLKYA
-526 IDSRQSL
+526 IDPRQSL
-533 SLGYGLHSQVQ
+533 TFGYGLHSQVQ
-544 PIGTYF
+544 PIGVYF
-550 ASFDLPNGSA
+550 ADFELPNGTR

-575 VLGYDRMLTE
+575 VIGYDHMLTE
-585 NLHIKIEGYYQHLYN
+585 NLHIKVEGYYQNLYN

-606 TNSTFSIINNQYGF
+606 PNSTFSIINNQYGF
-620 VIDTLVNKGKGRNM
+620 VVDTLVNKGKGRNM
-634 GAELT
+634 GAEVT

-659 TYKAQDNVWR
+659 TYKTQDNVWR
-669 NTRYNGNYNMALTAG
+669 NTRYNGNYNMAFTSG
-684 KEWTLSAKR
+684 KEWTLSEKR
-693 KSRVIGVNIK
+693 KGRVIGINIK

-719 SVSRGEVVYYEDKAF
+719 SISRGEPVYYEGQAYTQ
-734 SDKNKDYYRIDVRFS
+734 KNKDYYRIDVRIS
-749 IKRNWKKATGTLA
+749 LKRNYKKLTSTVA
-762 LDIQNVTNRQN
+762 LDIQNTTNRQN
-773 IGGTYFDAAKGEVKT
+773 IGGTYFDVGKGIVKT
-788 WYQTPLIPVLSYR
+788 WYQSPLLPILSYR
-801 IEF
+801 LEF

>member
-1 MSYQQKQK
+1 
-9 TMYYP
+9 MYYP

-25 LILLVVLI
+25 LMLLVVLI
-33 GTSLQAQTLTQT
+33 GSNLKAQTLTQT

-50 TDKISEAPLPGAAV
+50 TDKISETPLPGAAV
-64 VVVGS
+64 VLVGS
-69 NPLIGTTTDIDGNFK
+69 NPLVGTTTDVDGNFK
-84 LLNVPVGKQSI
+84 LTNVPVGKQSI
-95 KVTYVGYKEM
+95 KVTYIGYKEM

-116 ELVLKITLEENV
+116 ELVIKVTLEENV
-128 IQGKEVVITDKLE
+128 IQGKEVVITDKAD

-169 NDPSRMVTSFSGILS
+169 NDPSRMVTSFTGILS

-258 LRLRKGNNEK
+258 LRLRKGNNER

-281 AAAEGPFRK
+281 AAAEGPFKK

-302 STLGILSKAG
+302 STLGVLSKIG
-312 VQVGPGITTFQDL
+312 VNIGDAVTTFQDL

-337 SFTLFGFGG
+337 NFTLFGFGG
-346 LSKQTTQAKRDTT
+346 LSKQTTEAKRDTS
-359 LWDDE
+359 LWDDI
-364 FLRQNTTFYANT
+364 FLRKNSLFYANT
-376 GAVGL
+376 GAVGI
-381 THTMPLNDKAYLKTI
+381 THTLPLNDKAYLKTVLV
-396 IAGSGLGNGYK
+396 GSGTGNGYK
-407 AETLSTDFNP
+407 EETLSSDFNP
-417 YPTYEENF
+417 YQTYNEKF
-425 GQSKFTLSSTLTYKF
+425 GQTKYTLSSALTYKF
-440 NSRHSIRSGIIVN
+440 NTHHSIRTGVILN

-463 LDDSTNVF
+463 LDDSTNLF
-471 VTQLNNKGNTQ
+471 ITQLNSKGNTQ
-482 TAQAFTQWNFR
+482 TLQAFGQWNYR
-493 ISEKFTLNAGL
+493 ITDKLTLNTGL
-504 HYLQL
+504 HFLL
-509 MLNNSY
+509 LTLNNSY
-515 SVEPRASVKYT
+515 SVEPRASLKYA
-526 IDSRQSL
+526 IDPRQSVTF
-533 SLGYGLHSQVQ
+533 GYGLHSQVQ
-544 PIGTYF
+544 PIGVYF
-550 ASFDLPNGSA
+550 ADFELPNGTR

-575 VLGYDRMLTE
+575 VIGYDRMLTE
-585 NLHIKIEGYYQHLYN
+585 NLHIKVEGYYQNLYN
-600 IPVSAN
+600 IPISSN
-606 TNSTFSIINNQYGF
+606 PNSTFSIINNQYGF

-634 GAELT
+634 GAEIT

-659 TYKAQDNVWR
+659 TYKTQDNVWR
-669 NTRYNGNYNMALTAG
+669 NTRYNGNYNVAFTSG
-684 KEWTLSAKR
+684 KEWTLSEKR
-693 KSRVIGVNIK
+693 KGRVIGINIK
-703 ALYAGGL
+703 ALYAGVM
-710 RNTPINVTE
+710 RNTPINVAE
-719 SVSRGEVVYYEDKAF
+719 SVNRGEPVYYEDQAYTQ
-734 SDKNKDYYRIDVRFS
+734 KNKDYYRIDVRFS
-749 IKRNWKKATGTLA
+749 LKRNYKKLTSTVA

-773 IGGTYFDAAKGEVKT
+773 IGGTYFDIGKGVVKT
-788 WYQTPLIPVLSYR
+788 WYQTPLIPILSYR
-801 IEF
+801 LEF

>member
-1 MSYQQKQK
+1 M
-9 TMYYP
+9 
-14 KKLNINLILLI
+14 
-25 LILLVVLI
+25 LLVVLI
-33 GTSLQAQTLTQT
+33 GSNLNAQTLTQT

-50 TDKISEAPLPGAAV
+50 TDKISETPLPGAAV
-64 VVVGS
+64 ILIGS
-69 NPLIGTTTDIDGNFK
+69 DPLVGTTTDIDGNFK
-84 LLNVPVGKQSI
+84 LTNVPVGKQSI
-95 KVTYVGYKEM
+95 KITYVGYKEM

-116 ELVLKITLEENV
+116 ELVIKVTLEENV
-128 IQGKEVVITDKLE
+128 IQGKEVVITDKAD

-169 NDPSRMVTSFSGILS
+169 NDPSRMVTSFTGILS

-258 LRLRKGNNEK
+258 LRLRKGNNER

-281 AAAEGPFRK
+281 AAAEGPFKK

-302 STLGILSKAG
+302 STLGVLSKIG
-312 VQVGPGITTFQDL
+312 VNIGDAVTTFQDL

-337 SFTLFGFGG
+337 NFTLFGFGG
-346 LSKQTTQAKRDTT
+346 LSKQTTEAKRDSS
-359 LWDDE
+359 LWDDI
-364 FLRQNTTFYANT
+364 FLRKNSLFYANT
-376 GAVGL
+376 GAAGL
-381 THTMPLNDKAYLKTI
+381 THTLPINDKAYLKTVLL
-396 IAGSGLGNGYK
+396 ASNVGNGYK
-407 AETLSTDFNP
+407 EETLSSDFNP
-417 YPTYEENF
+417 YQTYNEKF
-425 GQSKFTLSSTLTYKF
+425 GQTKYTLSSTLTYKF
-440 NSRHSIRSGIIVN
+440 NAHHSIRSGVIVN

-463 LDDSTNVF
+463 LDDSTNLF
-471 VTQLNNKGNTQ
+471 VTQLNSKGNTQ
-482 TAQAFTQWNFR
+482 TLQAFGQWNYR
-493 ISEKFTLNAGL
+493 ITDKLTLNTGL
-504 HYLQL
+504 HFL
-509 MLNNSY
+509 MLTLNNSY
-515 SVEPRASVKYT
+515 SVEPRASLKYA
-526 IDSRQSL
+526 IDPRQSVTF
-533 SLGYGLHSQVQ
+533 GYGLHSQVQ
-544 PIGTYF
+544 PIGVYF
-550 ASFDLPNGSA
+550 ADFELPNGTR

-575 VLGYDRMLTE
+575 VIGYDRMLTE

-606 TNSTFSIINNQYGF
+606 PNSTFSIINNQYGF

-634 GAELT
+634 GAEVT
-639 FEQFL
+639 FEKFL

-659 TYKAQDNVWR
+659 TYKTQDNVWR
-669 NTRYNGNYNMALTAG
+669 NTRYNGNYNVAFTSG
-684 KEWTLSAKR
+684 KEWTLSEKR
-693 KSRVIGVNIK
+693 KGRVIGINIK
-703 ALYAGGL
+703 ALYAGGM
-710 RNTPINVTE
+710 RNTPINVAE
-719 SVSRGEVVYYEDKAF
+719 SVNRGEPVYYEDQAYTQ
-734 SDKNKDYYRIDVRFS
+734 KNKDYYRIDVRFS
-749 IKRNWKKATGTLA
+749 LKRNYKKLTSTVA

-773 IGGTYFDAAKGEVKT
+773 IGGTYFDIGKGVVKT

-801 IEF
+801 LEF